1 MSPWEQLCPRS
12 YPHPHPPL
20 PCLLCLEWVEL
31 RSVGLQFSSN
41 LESFQQLF
49 LQLFFCPLPI
59 LLPVF
64 QGSLLHIIRLD
75 EVVLQLSSHS
85 IVFIAMSSNLLM
97 LAFGVFNRLIL
108 LTVFSDTIV
117 FNLQIG
123 LSLKYFPHQYLP
135 RSISLVPFWTCR
147 IQFCT
152 TSIY

>member
-1 MSPWEQLCPRS
+1 MISLFLWLILIFFSLSLVFNNLFRI
-12 YPHPHPPL
+12 YL
-20 PCLLCLEWVEL
+20 GVVFFGL
-31 RSVGLQFSSN
+31 RFVQCFQSVGLQFSSN

-117 FNLQIG
+117 FNL
-123 LSLKYFPHQYLP
+123 
-135 RSISLVPFWTCR
+135 
-147 IQFCT
+147 
-152 TSIY
+152 